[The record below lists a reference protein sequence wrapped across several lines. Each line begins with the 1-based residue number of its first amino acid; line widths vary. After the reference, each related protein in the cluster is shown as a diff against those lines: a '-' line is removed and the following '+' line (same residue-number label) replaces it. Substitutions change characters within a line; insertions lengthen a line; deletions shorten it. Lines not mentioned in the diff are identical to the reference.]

1 MAHKYVVGLD
11 IGTTGAKGAVIRLD
25 GKVVSEAY
33 REYICEYPRPNWVEQ
48 DVDLIVGKALECC
61 REAVGKVGAG
71 PLRDRLPGDLGAALL
86 RRVRRRPGRC
96 WCGP

>member
-25 GKVVSEAY
+25 GQVVSEAY
-33 REYICEYPRPNWVEQ
+33 REYICVYPRPNWVEQ

-61 REAVGKVGAG
+61 KEAVHKSGLDPASIASLAISAPRTGN
-71 PLRDRLPGDLGAALL
+71 
-86 RRVRRRPGRC
+86 GRH
-96 WCGP
+96 